1 VAMMSVC
8 DHIYL
13 RFRLGARRRLGAE
26 RGSGGGD
33 RVQRLCERCEAAS
46 WLRLGFR
53 VCGGDGG
60 EELRCHLFL

>member
-1 VAMMSVC
+1 VRP
-8 DHIYL
+8 YL
-13 RFRLGARRRLGAE
+13 PQIQIGREATIGGRE
-26 RGSGGGD
+26 GSGGGD

-53 VCGGDGG
+53 ICGGDGG